1 MQPTRAPIVI
11 IGAGISGLAA
21 AYELVRRGTVPVILE
36 ASDRP
41 GGLILTDRD
50 GPLVIDGGPDSMLV
64 AKRAGLELCEELGL
78 TPRLI
83 RTRPPRTAYV
93 LRSGRL
99 HAIPQPAVLGLP
111 LTWGALARASMISPG
126 GRVRMALEPLVPPR
140 PKPDESISEFIG
152 RRFGREAVEYLAD
165 PLLAGIHAGD
175 PARLSMHALFPSVV
189 EAERTAGSVRRGLR
203 GAGRPADSSEG
214 LFVSLPGGMQE
225 LVDALAAALP
235 ASTIR
240 LNSPV
245 SGIHASAGGLFDVR
259 TTQESLRARSVVLA
273 SPAWSAASIV
283 APLDPELSSRF
294 AEIRYTSTGIVVL
307 AYAGEQVTRAVA
319 GSGFVVP
326 RSESSSVLAATWIT
340 SKWENRAPEGQ
351 VLMRL
356 FVGGARDPAAVDRA
370 DAELIEQAIAFLA
383 PIAGLTGRPGLAR
396 VYRWRRASAQHEVGH
411 MNRMQAVEGL
421 LARQPGLFVTG
432 SGFRVTGIPDCIADA
447 RSTAST
453 AAAFASN

>member
-1 MQPTRAPIVI
+1 MTAPVVI

-21 AYELVRRGTVPVILE
+21 AYELVRRGLVPIVLE
-36 ASDRP
+36 ASNRS

-50 GPLVIDGGPDSMLV
+50 GPLVIDGGPDSMLI

-78 TPRLI
+78 APRLI
-83 RTRPPRTAYV
+83 RTLPPRTAYV

-111 LTWGALARASMISPG
+111 LTWGAVGRASMISPG
-126 GRVRMALEPLVPPR
+126 GRVRMALEPFVPR
-140 PKPDESISEFIG
+140 WPKDDESISEFIG

-175 PARLSMHALFPSVV
+175 SARLSMHALFPSVV

-203 GAGRPADSSEG
+203 RAGRPTRSSEG

-225 LVDALAAALP
+225 LVEALSAALP
-235 ASTIR
+235 AGTVR
-240 LNSPV
+240 LSSPV
-245 SGIHASAGGLFDVR
+245 SGIQASAGGLFDVR
-259 TTQESLRARSVVLA
+259 TVQESLPARSVILA
-273 SPAWSAASIV
+273 APAWSAASIV
-283 APLDPELSSRF
+283 APLDSELSARC
-294 AEIRYTSTGIVVL
+294 AEIRYTSTAIVVL
-307 AYAGEQVTRAVA
+307 AYPREQVTRPVV

-326 RSESSSVLAATWIT
+326 RAESSSVLAATWIT
-340 SKWENRAPEGQ
+340 SKWENRAPAGQ

-356 FVGGARDPAAVDRA
+356 FVGGARDPAAVDRH
-370 DAELIEQAIAFLA
+370 DTELIEQAVAFLA
-383 PIAGLTGRPGLAR
+383 PIAGLTGRPGSAR

-411 MNRMQAVEGL
+411 MTRMQAIERL

-447 RSTAST
+447 RATASA
-453 AAAFASN
+453 AAAFGH

>member
-1 MQPTRAPIVI
+1 MTASIVI

-21 AYELVRRGTVPVILE
+21 AYELVRRGVVPIVLE

-41 GGLILTDRD
+41 GGLILTDRE
-50 GPLVIDGGPDSMLV
+50 GPLVIDGGPDSML
-64 AKRAGLELCEELGL
+64 AGKRAGLDLCEELGL

-99 HAIPQPAVLGLP
+99 HAIPQPSALGLP
-111 LTWGALARASMISPG
+111 LTWSALARASMISPG
-126 GRVRMALEPLVPPR
+126 GRVRMALEPFMPPR
-140 PKPDESISEFIG
+140 PKEDESISEFVG

-175 PARLSMHALFPSVV
+175 PTRLSMHALFPTVV
-189 EAERTAGSVRRGLR
+189 EAERAAGSVRRGFR
-203 GAGRPADSSEG
+203 RIERPAHASEG
-214 LFVSLPGGMQE
+214 LFVSLPNGMQE
-225 LVDALAAALP
+225 LVEALSAALP
-235 ASTIR
+235 AGTIR
-240 LNSPV
+240 LSSPV
-245 SGIHASAGGLFDVR
+245 SGIQPSVGGRFDVR
-259 TTQESLRARSVVLA
+259 AAQESLTARSVILA
-273 SPAWSAASIV
+273 VPAWSAAPIV

-294 AEIRYTSTGIVVL
+294 AEIRYSSTAIVVL
-307 AYAGEQVTRAVA
+307 AYARGQVTRPVA

-340 SKWENRAPEGQ
+340 SKWEHRAPAGQ

-356 FVGGARDPAAVDRA
+356 FAGGARDPAAVDRT
-370 DAELIEQAIAFLA
+370 DSELIEQAVAFLA
-383 PIAGLTGRPGLAR
+383 PIAGLTGRPALAR

-411 MNRMQAVEGL
+411 MSRMQAIERF

-447 RSTAST
+447 RAAASA
-453 AAAFASN
+453 AAAFVTN

>member
-1 MQPTRAPIVI
+1 
-11 IGAGISGLAA
+11 
-21 AYELVRRGTVPVILE
+21 
-36 ASDRP
+36 
-41 GGLILTDRD
+41 
-50 GPLVIDGGPDSMLV
+50 
-64 AKRAGLELCEELGL
+64 
-78 TPRLI
+78 
-83 RTRPPRTAYV
+83 V

-111 LTWGALARASMISPG
+111 LTWGALARASMISLV
-126 GRVRMALEPLVPPR
+126 GRVRMALEPFVPPR
-140 PKPDESISEFIG
+140 PKDDESISEFIG

-203 GAGRPADSSEG
+203 RAGRPARSSDG

-225 LVDALAAALP
+225 LVDALSAALP
-235 ASTIR
+235 PGTIR
-240 LNSPV
+240 VNSPV
-245 SGIHASAGGLFDVR
+245 SGILASAGGLFDVR
-259 TTQESLRARSVVLA
+259 TAQASLSARSVILA
-273 SPAWSAASIV
+273 ASAWSAAPIV

-294 AEIRYTSTGIVVL
+294 AEIRYTSTAIVVL
-307 AYAGEQVTRAVA
+307 AYPREQVTRSVS

-340 SKWENRAPEGQ
+340 SKWEHRAPEGQ

-370 DAELIEQAIAFLA
+370 EAELVEQAIAFLA

-411 MNRMQAVEGL
+411 MNRMQAIEGL
-421 LARQPGLFVTG
+421 LARRPGLFVTG

-447 RSTAST
+447 RATAST
-453 AAAFASN
+453 AAAFAAN

>member
-1 MQPTRAPIVI
+1 MHPARAPVVI

-21 AYELVRRGTVPVILE
+21 AYELVRRGIVPVVLE

-64 AKRAGLELCEELGL
+64 AKSAGLELCEELGL

-83 RTRPPRTAYV
+83 RTLPPRTACV

-126 GRVRMALEPLVPPR
+126 GRFRMALEPFMPPR
-140 PKPDESISEFIG
+140 PKDDESISEFVG
-152 RRFGREAVEYLAD
+152 RRFGREAVQYLAD

-189 EAERTAGSVRRGLR
+189 EAERATGSVGRGLR
-203 GAGRPADSSEG
+203 RVGPPTRAPEG
-214 LFVSLPGGMQE
+214 LFVSLPRGMQE
-225 LVDALAAALP
+225 LVEALSAALP
-235 ASTIR
+235 AGTIR
-240 LNSPV
+240 LSSPV
-245 SGIHASAGGLFDVR
+245 SGIQPSAGGLFDVR
-259 TTQESLRARSVVLA
+259 AAQESLSARSVILA
-273 SPAWSAASIV
+273 APAWSAASMV

-294 AEIRYTSTGIVVL
+294 AEIPYSSTAIVVL
-307 AYAGEQVTRAVA
+307 AYAREQVTRPVA

-326 RSESSSVLAATWIT
+326 RAESASVLAGTWIT
-340 SKWENRAPEGQ
+340 SKWEGRAPAGQ

-356 FVGGARDPAAVDRA
+356 FVGGARDPAAVDRS
-370 DAELIEQAIAFLA
+370 DTELIEQAVAFLA
-383 PIAGLTGRPGLAR
+383 PIAGLAGRPALAR
-396 VYRWRRASAQHEVGH
+396 VYRWQRASAQHEVGH
-411 MNRMQAVEGL
+411 LSRMRAIEHL

-447 RSTAST
+447 RATASA
-453 AAAFASN
+453 AAAFVAN

>member
-1 MQPTRAPIVI
+1 VPSDSAPIIV

-21 AYELVRRGTVPVILE
+21 AYELVRRGSAPIVLE
-36 ASDRP
+36 ASGRP
-41 GGLILTDRD
+41 GGVIVTDRA

-93 LRSGRL
+93 LKSGRL

-111 LTWGALARASMISPG
+111 LTLGALARASMISPG
-126 GRVRMALEPLVPPR
+126 GRVRMALEPFVAPR
-140 PKPDESISEFIG
+140 LKDDESISEFVG
-152 RRFGREAVEYLAD
+152 RRFGREAVDYLAD

-175 PARLSMHALFPSVV
+175 PAQLSMHALFPSVV

-203 GAGRPADSSEG
+203 RAGRPAQSSEG
-214 LFVSLPGGMQE
+214 LFVSLAGGMQE
-225 LVDALAAALP
+225 LVEALSAALP
-235 ASTIR
+235 AGTIR
-240 LNSPV
+240 LNSAV

-259 TTQESLRARSVVLA
+259 TGQESLPARSVILA

-283 APLDPELSSRF
+283 APLDAELSASF
-294 AEIRYTSTGIVVL
+294 AQIRHTSTAIVVL
-307 AYAGEQVTRAVA
+307 AYAGGQVTRPVA

-340 SKWENRAPEGQ
+340 SKWEKRAPEGQ

-356 FVGGARDPAAVDRA
+356 FVGGARDPAAIDRA
-370 DAELIEQAIAFLA
+370 DAALIEQAIAFLT

-411 MNRMQAVEGL
+411 KHRMQAIERL
-421 LARQPGLFVTG
+421 LARRPGLFVTG

-447 RSTAST
+447 RETAYA
-453 AAAFASN
+453 AAAFAAN